1 MHTSTEI
8 SRPMPRISS
17 GGMPEPASETMTVK
31 ATIVPII
38 TTSPWAKLIRP
49 MMP

>member
-1 MHTSTEI
+1 MQTTTEI
-8 SRPMPRISS
+8 SSPMPRIIS
-17 GGMPEPASETMTVK
+17 GGMPEPARETMTVK

-38 TTSPWAKLIRP
+38 TTSPWAKLIKP